1 MLRRLREPLLILVA
15 FLLLVGLPVAVWL
28 DMHEVT
34 QAGLRRQAS
43 DLNAMFTSV
52 RDYYANNVVS
62 HVQASPGTTQVVHD
76 YQSIPGA
83 IPNPSTMSLE
93 LGKVI
98 GQQQQNVNYRFVSD
112 YPFKDRAPHVLDE
125 AEKNALAALRE

>member
-1 MLRRLREPLLILVA
+1 MNESPSMLKRLREPLLILVA
-15 FLLLVGLPVAVWL
+15 FLLLVGLPIAVWL

-52 RDYYANNVVS
+52 RDYYANNVVG

-83 IPNPSTMSLE
+83 IPIHRPCRSSS
-93 LGKVI
+93 G
-98 GQQQQNVNYRFVSD
+98 R
-112 YPFKDRAPHVLDE
+112 
-125 AEKNALAALRE
+125 